1 MLLDDS
7 FGIRRAQ
14 SCAGDARQAVR
25 EFHAA
30 VTQPDAVLVIF
41 FCSCEYDLDALA
53 DEMACLFAGVQ
64 VVGCAAAGE
73 IGPAGYL
80 ARSLTGVS
88 FSASN
93 FVAAVGRL
101 DCLQQFEVSSVR
113 LLVQDLLRDLEG
125 RSPSAN
131 DENTFALQLLDGLS
145 VHEEP
150 VTRVLQHELDKVP
163 LVGGSA
169 GDGVSFEKTRIFH
182 AGRFHSDCAVLVLIS
197 TPLPFKPFMTHHFVA
212 AEQRMVVTSAEPK
225 RRLVHEIDGRPAAL
239 AYAELVA
246 ADVDSLGPLHFA
258 TSPIVVVIG
267 GACYVRSI
275 GEARPDGS
283 LKFFC
288 AIDEGM
294 VLRIARATDLVE
306 NLRRVFASIADE
318 IGQPQVV
325 IGSDCILRRLEIV
338 HNKLQTEVAEV
349 LERNR
354 TIGFNS
360 YGEQYR
366 GVHVNQTFT
375 GIAIG
380 AADAGSGYD

>member
-1 MLLDDS
+1 MDDTI
-7 FGIRRAQ
+7 GIRRAQ
-14 SCAGDARQAVR
+14 SCARDARQAVR
-25 EFHAA
+25 EFHTA
-30 VTQPDAVLVIF
+30 VSQKEMALVIF
-41 FCSCEYDLDALA
+41 FCSCEYDLDELA
-53 DEMACLFAGVQ
+53 EEMDSLFTGVP

-80 ARSLTGVS
+80 SHSLTGVS
-88 FSASN
+88 FSSSN

-101 DCLQQFEVSSVR
+101 DGLRQFEISSVR

-125 RSPSAN
+125 RSPLAN
-131 DENTFALQLLDGLS
+131 PDNTFALQLLDGLS

-169 GDGVSFEKTRIFH
+169 GDGLSPDNTRIFH
-182 AGRFHSDCAVLVLIS
+182 DGRFHSDCAVLALVS

-212 AEQRMVVTSAEPK
+212 AEQRMVVTSADPK

-239 AYAELVA
+239 AYAELVG
-246 ADVDSLGPLHFA
+246 ADVADLGPLHFA

-267 GACYVRSI
+267 GVSYARSI

-294 VLRIARATDLVE
+294 VLRIARGTDLVE
-306 NLRRVFASIADE
+306 NLRRVFAGITDE

-325 IGSDCILRRLEIV
+325 ISSDCILRRLEIV
-338 HNKLQTEVAEV
+338 HNKLQGEVAEI

-354 TIGFNS
+354 VIGFNS

-366 GVHVNQTFT
+366 GVHVNQTIT

-380 AADAGSGYD
+380 AADVGS